1 MYLQRFQKV
10 VTGVRN
16 QFPTSPWITTQQA
29 EDLLKS
35 QQKVLLVDARLKD
48 EFKVSKIPGAVN
60 IPISSKAPEIKQKL
74 IGAKVCENTKLIT
87 YCAISVRSS
96 LMLNKIQ
103 KLTNQD
109 PDLKIELENLLNM
122 EGSIFKWAIENRH
135 LGDEN
140 GKSTK

>member
-48 EFKVSKIPGAVN
+48 EFKVSKIPGA
-60 IPISSKAPEIKQKL
+60 EIKQKL
-74 IGAKVCENTKLIT
+74 IDAKVCENTKLIT

-96 LMLNKIQ
+96 MMLNKIQ
-103 KLTNQD
+103 KLTSQD
-109 PDLKIELENLLNM
+109 PDLKIEPENLLNM
-122 EGSIFKWAIENRH
+122 EGSIFKWAIENRQ
-135 LGDEN
+135 LVDEN
-140 GKSTK
+140 GKPTK